1 LFFGKLVPNPSCVP
15 NLKLLAS
22 TVAEKSTGA
31 STRGLGGSGPP
42 QILAKGVKGGR
53 CAFGQRIPIALII
66 TDMVLYV
73 VVCFKLTA
81 AIRDDIGSRLMVAA
95 TDKAADKVWVTS
107 HGVPVLP
114 IINTPA
120 CKLRSCLASHPY
132 LNDDPMH
139 RVTVTRFGPEETR
152 GN

>member
-1 LFFGKLVPNPSCVP
+1 MS
-15 NLKLLAS
+15 AS
-22 TVAEKSTGA
+22 QAHPLG
-31 STRGLGGSGPP
+31 GLWGSGPP
-42 QILAKGVKGGR
+42 QILAKGGR
-53 CAFGQRIPIALII
+53 RAFDQRRPIAVII
-66 TDMVLYV
+66 TDMDLYV

-81 AIRDDIGSRLMVAA
+81 AIHVRDDIGSRLMVAA

-107 HGVPVLP
+107 RGVPLLP